1 MANLNNMG
9 IRHGRVGNV
18 AYFPRKNPN
27 SADTYKVSVY
37 LEDNFQSKG
46 ADGKRDYQ
54 SQLIEFEVDFFGE
67 QSHQLYRKL
76 RVGSNVSIIDTL
88 KSGNFVDKSGKTQY
102 RPPRLLIE
110 QITVNFWG
118 NGARLEDLGLDRSQ
132 PAQTNQVK
140 HQPQATQQS
149 AQQPTAQAQPAE
161 QPAQN
166 MPVQAPA
173 AQQQAPMAQQQQQPV
188 QQPVQAQQAPVA
200 PQVNMTPEQMTE
212 PAF

>member
-1 MANLNNMG
+1 MTNPNNMG
-9 IRHGRVGNV
+9 IRRGRVGNV

-27 SADTYKVSVY
+27 SADTYKVSIY

-46 ADGKRDYQ
+46 TDGKRGYQ
-54 SQLIEFEVDFFGE
+54 SQLVEFEVDFFGE

-76 RVGSNVSIIDTL
+76 RVGSDVSIVDTL

-173 AQQQAPMAQQQQQPV
+173 AQQQTPMAQQQQPV
-188 QQPVQAQQAPVA
+188 QQTQAPVA

>member
-1 MANLNNMG
+1 MTNPNNMG
-9 IRHGRVGNV
+9 IRRGRVGNV

-27 SADTYKVSVY
+27 AADTYKVSVY

-46 ADGKRDYQ
+46 TDGKRGYQ
-54 SQLIEFEVDFFGE
+54 SQLVEFEVDFFGE

-76 RVGSNVSIIDTL
+76 PVGSDVSIVDTL
-88 KSGNFVDKSGKTQY
+88 KSGNFVDGNGKTQY
-102 RPPRLLIE
+102 RAPRLLIE

-118 NGARLEDLGLDRSQ
+118 NGSRLEDLGLDRSQ
-132 PAQTNQVK
+132 QAQTNQVK
-140 HQPQATQQS
+140 QQAQTTQQ
-149 AQQPTAQAQPAE
+149 QQPAAQAQPAE

-173 AQQQAPMAQQQQQPV
+173 AQQQAPMAQQQQPV
-188 QQPVQAQQAPVA
+188 QQPQAPVA